1 MAVQKQVYSI
11 AQFEEFIARP
21 ENEERL
27 FELIDGEIVEKVVTQ
42 AHGIVAANFA
52 THLNLYAWQRPIGRV
67 AVEARHRPA
76 DDDENDRLPD
86 VSFVADMSKA
96 VVREGAVLS
105 MPDLA
110 IEIKSPSDSLR
121 KMREKARYYLAN
133 GTKLVW
139 LAFPEQRV
147 IEVYTPADEY
157 ILGEDEI
164 LTGGD
169 VLPGFAV
176 PVRDLFR
183 NI

>member
-1 MAVQKQVYSI
+1 MAVQKQAYSV

-21 ENEERL
+21 ENEDRL

-42 AHGIVAANFA
+42 QHGIIAAEFA
-52 THLNLYAWQRPIGRV
+52 TELNLWLRQNPIGRV

-86 VSFVADMSKA
+86 VSFVADLSKA

-110 IEIKSPSDSLR
+110 VEIKSPSDSFK

-133 GTKLVW
+133 GARLVW
-139 LAFPEQRV
+139 LAFPEQRI
-147 IEVYTPADEY
+147 IEVYTPDDEFV
-157 ILGEDEI
+157 LSEDEM
-164 LTGGD
+164 LKGGD

-176 PVRDLFR
+176 AVRDVFR
-183 NI
+183 NV